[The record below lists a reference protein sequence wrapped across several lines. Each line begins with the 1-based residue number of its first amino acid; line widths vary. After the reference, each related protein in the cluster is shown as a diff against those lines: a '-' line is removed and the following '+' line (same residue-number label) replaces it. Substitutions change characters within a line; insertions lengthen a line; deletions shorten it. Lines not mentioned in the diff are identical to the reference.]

1 MKHGKMIL
9 GELHADIP
17 VIQGGMGVGISLSGL
32 AGAVAAAGGIGIIS
46 TAQIGFR
53 EQDFDRDPIA
63 CNLRTIGKE
72 IEKARQIAKG
82 GIVGVNIMVATQ
94 RYEDYVRA
102 AVLAGADCI
111 ISGAG
116 LPLDLP
122 GVVAETESGMPGRSH
137 RTMLA
142 PIVSSTRALS
152 VVTKYWMKKYDRKPD
167 FIVTEGPLAGGHLG
181 FKREELDAYT
191 PENYEREL
199 TAMIRQAAEL
209 EIPLIAAGGIYDRR
223 DLEHCLS
230 LGVAGV
236 QMGTRFVTTEE
247 CDADPAYKQ
256 AYLDAEEKDIVIV
269 KSPVGMP
276 GRAIRNRFL
285 ERVQEGRIP
294 VKGCFRCLEHCNPA
308 ETPYCITRAL
318 IHAAEG
324 NIEEALLFCGSNAYR
339 CKRIETVPEVM
350 RKLCGVEPE
359 EESE

>member
-53 EQDFDRDPIA
+53 EPDFDRDPIA

-72 IEKARQIAKG
+72 IEKARQIARG

-122 GVVAETESGMPGRSH
+122 GIVAETEDRMTGRSH

-142 PIVSSTRALS
+142 PIVSSPRALS

-167 FIVTEGPLAGGHLG
+167 FIVAEGPLAGGHLG

-199 TAMIRQAAEL
+199 MAMIRKAAEL
-209 EIPLIAAGGIYDRR
+209 EIPLDR
-223 DLEHCLS
+223 
-230 LGVAGV
+230 
-236 QMGTRFVTTEE
+236 
-247 CDADPAYKQ
+247 
-256 AYLDAEEKDIVIV
+256 
-269 KSPVGMP
+269 KSV
-276 GRAIRNRFL
+276 
-285 ERVQEGRIP
+285 V
-294 VKGCFRCLEHCNPA
+294 
-308 ETPYCITRAL
+308 
-318 IHAAEG
+318 
-324 NIEEALLFCGSNAYR
+324 
-339 CKRIETVPEVM
+339 
-350 RKLCGVEPE
+350 
-359 EESE
+359 

>member
-53 EQDFDRDPIA
+53 EPDFDRDPIA

-94 RYEDYVRA
+94 HYEDYVRA
-102 AVLAGADCI
+102 AVQAGTDCI

-122 GVVAETESGMPGRSH
+122 GVVAETENGMPGRSH

-142 PIVSSTRALS
+142 PIVSSPRALS

-167 FIVTEGPLAGGHLG
+167 FIVAEGPLAGGHLG

-209 EIPLIAAGGIYDRR
+209 GIPLIAAGGIYDRR

-230 LGVAGV
+230 LGAAGV
-236 QMGTRFVTTEE
+236 QLGTRFVTTEE
-247 CDADPAYKQ
+247 CDAAEAYKQ
-256 AYLDAEEKDIVIV
+256 EYLRAQKEDIVIV

-276 GRAIRNRFL
+276 GRAIKNAFIQRML
-285 ERVQEGRIP
+285 AAPDKISH
-294 VKGCFRCLEHCNPA
+294 CFNCLKACNPA
-308 ETPYCITRAL
+308 TAPYCITQAL
-318 IHAAEG
+318 VNAVVGDLDNGLI
-324 NIEEALLFCGSNAYR
+324 FCGSR
-339 CKRIETVPEVM
+339 VGEIREITTVP
-350 RKLCGVEPE
+350 KLMQELTV
-359 EESE
+359 

>member
-53 EQDFDRDPIA
+53 EPDFDRDPIA

-72 IEKARQIAKG
+72 IEKARQIARG

-102 AVLAGADCI
+102 AVLAGTDCI

-122 GVVAETESGMPGRSH
+122 GIVAETEDRMPGCSH

-142 PIVSSTRALS
+142 PIVSSTRARS
-152 VVTKYWMKKYDRKPD
+152 VVTKYWMKKYGRKPD
-167 FIVTEGPLAGGHLG
+167 FIVAEGPLAGGHLG
-181 FKREELDAYT
+181 FKREELDTYT

-199 TAMIRQAAEL
+199 TVMIRQAAEL
-209 EIPLIAAGGIYDRR
+209 GIPLIAAGGIYDRR
-223 DLEHCLS
+223 DLEHCLY
-230 LGVAGV
+230 LGAAGV

-247 CDADPAYKQ
+247 CDAAEAYKQ
-256 AYLDAEEKDIVIV
+256 EYLRAQKEDIVIV

-276 GRAIRNRFL
+276 GRAIQNAFL
-285 ERVQEGRIP
+285 EKVAAGERFMT
-294 VKGCFRCLEHCNPA
+294 GCRHCIKTCDPKTA
-308 ETPYCITRAL
+308 PYCITRAL
-318 IHAAEG
+318 INAATG
-324 NIEEALLFCGSNAYR
+324 DVDNGLLFCGSNAWR
-339 CKRIETVPEVM
+339 AQKIERTVDIM
-350 RKLCGVEPE
+350 E
-359 EESE
+359 EMA